1 MAKTKLVSPNVN
13 TRTLPQTH
21 TQTRTRKQRTA
32 QDISPASLSLNL
44 SLALLLFYFSRFFI
58 VGLQK
63 NTKPAQIGKDLGK
76 YEQEDLYG
84 KQLLANRI
92 E

>member
-13 TRTLPQTH
+13 TRTLPQT
-21 TQTRTRKQRTA
+21 RTHRRPHRTFHL
-32 QDISPASLSLNL
+32 PLSLCH
-44 SLALLLFYFSRFFI
+44 SLALLFFSLFYFS
-58 VGLQK
+58 LTK
-63 NTKPAQIGKDLGK
+63 NKNLRRSEKTSGNTNKKAEKT
-76 YEQEDLYG
+76 LYG